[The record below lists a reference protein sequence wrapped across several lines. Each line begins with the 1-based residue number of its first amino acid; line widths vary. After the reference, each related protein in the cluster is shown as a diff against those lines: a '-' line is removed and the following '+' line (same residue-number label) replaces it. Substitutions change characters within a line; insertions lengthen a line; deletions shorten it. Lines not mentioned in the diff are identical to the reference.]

1 MSGKFSGFSMVCE
14 RLALFPACLA
24 GQGRCDRLAATAWNG
39 VENGSMITREDVC
52 FAYRLFLDREPE
64 SEEVISDLLRIANT
78 TAELRGNF
86 LDSAEYQAKT
96 APVTIG
102 GAVVP
107 LDWPV
112 RGEVSKDFARRLRNG
127 FFSQYLSGEKILDI
141 GFRGYEGSAP
151 ILPHAIGIDLDYPG
165 YDGITLPFPEDSV
178 DAVFSSH
185 MLEHAADYCA
195 VIQDWHRVLKIGGFI
210 MCIVPHQFLYEK
222 KSRPPSR
229 WNADHKRFYTPASLL
244 AEFEA
249 ALAPN
254 SYRVRHLADNDR
266 GYTYDIGPDRHS
278 GGGYEIEL
286 VVEKIWKPGWQIDP

>member
-1 MSGKFSGFSMVCE
+1 
-14 RLALFPACLA
+14 LA
-24 GQGRCDRLAATAWNG
+24 GRGRCDRLAAAAWNG
-39 VENGSMITREDVC
+39 VENGSMITRDDVC

-86 LDSAEYQAKT
+86 LASAEYQAKT
-96 APVTIG
+96 APITIG

-195 VIQDWHRVLKIGGFI
+195 VIQDWYRVLKIGGFI
-210 MCIVPHQFLYEK
+210 VCIVPHQFLYEK

-229 WNADHKRFYTPASLL
+229 WNADHKRFYTPASLV
-244 AEFEA
+244 AEFET

-266 GYTYDIGPDRHS
+266 SYTYDIGADRHS

-286 VVEKIWKPGWQIDP
+286 VVEKIRKPDWQIEQ